1 MSLVISGI
9 IDGPLTGGLP
19 KAIELT
25 ALADIADLSIY
36 GVGSA
41 NNGGGSDGEEFTFPS
56 GSARRG
62 DVIYVAT
69 ESAEFTSFFGFAPD
83 YISGAAAAINGDDA
97 IELFE
102 NGTVIDLF
110 GDIDVDGTGQLW
122 DYLDGWAYR
131 SASAPAPATAF
142 DPADWVFSG
151 TNALDGQTSN
161 VTATTPFPAGQ
172 YAAAL
177 SPADP
182 VINEFVASTTGAD
195 VEYIEIKGAPNAD
208 LPTLTLL
215 EIEGDIGATGAT
227 GVIDE
232 VIAVGTTDAD
242 GYWTA
247 NLTSNT
253 LENGSLT
260 LLLVEN
266 FTGTLGM
273 DLDTDD
279 DGVFDS
285 EPWGRIVDSVAISD
299 GGTGDQAYAPAVLG
313 PNYDGVSSFA
323 PGGASR
329 IPDGTE
335 TDTAADWVRN
345 DFDLAGIPGFTGSPE
360 VGEALNTPGA
370 PNEVVEPVVE
380 PPPITMIHDI
390 QGNAATWGEQFG
402 RTDATPFFGAT
413 LAVSAVVVGDFQ
425 NGDGDDMRN
434 LGGFYL
440 QEEDADADGDA
451 TTSEGIF
458 VFEGSGSFLTDV
470 NMGDKVTVI
479 GVVTEFFGET
489 QITATSI
496 DIESS
501 GNVLPTAAQIT
512 FPIASAFENGDG
524 QLIADLE
531 AYEGMRVS
539 VPQDLTVGDLF
550 NYGRF
555 GEIGLSAIGEI
566 ETFTQNNSPDVAGF
580 AAYIDDVV
588 RNTIVIDDGRTAQN
602 PDVLPYPDGA
612 FGSDDGLT
620 SGDTVQDLVGVVRYS
635 RGSGGSGDEN
645 YRINPTE
652 APTFLDTT
660 PREETPP
667 DVGGRLKVAS
677 FNVLNFFNGDGQG
690 GGFPTPRGAD
700 TVEELARQT
709 DKLVAA
715 IASLDAD
722 VVGLIEIENDGYG
735 PESAIAELVDALNAA
750 GGSYAFVDPGTPGI
764 GTDAIAVGFIYDTTS
779 ISLAGAAAIL
789 DKTVDAR
796 FDSDNQ
802 RPSLAQTFVE
812 TETGASFTAVVNH
825 LKSKGSPVEGTPDD
839 EDQGDGAGNANTTRL
854 NAAEALED
862 WLATDPT
869 GSGDTDFLIIGDLN
883 AYRMED
889 PIQTLLDGVDDTS
902 GTEDDLVLLTED
914 NTYGFPADLAK
925 AGQVQAF
932 GALDYAIA
940 SGALAAQVTG
950 AGAWNINSVEP
961 TLIDYNL
968 EFKPDDPG
976 LYAADAYR
984 SSDHDPVIIGL
995 DLDLPVPP
1003 ALIARV
1009 EFVDARGR
1017 DLAITTIDGV
1027 EVGFDRLRMLQ
1038 KEVEIDAAGLT
1049 IEASDGQFRTP
1060 EFVTTAGAGIGVWSV
1075 PSDRS
1080 SRLERELLNDS
1091 EVLSF
1096 ELEDI
1101 GGLGDALEVEFEFA
1115 KVRGSGD
1122 VELGFYNDGIE
1133 IDRVLLAVTDNAA
1146 RYDLAGNMTFDRVE
1160 IGVEGDLGLGI
1171 AAVEF
1176 LRLEVDELTVA

>member
-36 GVGSA
+36 GLGSA

-56 GSARRG
+56 GSISRG

-69 ESAEFTSFFGFAPD
+69 ESAEFTSFFGFAPT
-83 YISGAAAAINGDDA
+83 YVSASAASVNGDDA

-102 NGTVIDLF
+102 NGTVIDQF
-110 GDIDVDGTGQLW
+110 GDINVDGTGQSW

-131 SASAPAPATAF
+131 STMAPAPTTTF
-142 DPADWVFSG
+142 DPADWTFSG
-151 TNALDGQTSN
+151 INALDGETSN
-161 VTATTPFPAGQ
+161 TGASTPFPAGQ
-172 YAAAL
+172 YAASL

-182 VINEFVASTTGAD
+182 VINEFVASTTGTD
-195 VEYIEIKGAPNAD
+195 VEYIEIKGRPNAD
-208 LPTLTLL
+208 LSTLTLL
-215 EIEGDIGATGAT
+215 EIEGDSTTDIGL
-227 GVIDE
+227 VDE
-232 VIAVGTTDAD
+232 IISVGTTDAD
-242 GYWTA
+242 GYWTV
-247 NLTSNT
+247 NLPSNT

-266 FTGTLGM
+266 FTGTPGM
-273 DLDTDD
+273 DLDTDN
-279 DGVFDS
+279 DGVLDAT
-285 EPWGRIVDSVAISD
+285 PWGRIVDSVAVSD
-299 GGTGDQAYAPAVLG
+299 GGSGDVTYAPAVLG
-313 PNYDGVSSFA
+313 PNYDGLSTFA

-329 IPDGTE
+329 IPDGTD

-345 DFDLAGIPGFTGSPE
+345 DFDLAGIPGFTGTPE

-380 PPPITMIHDI
+380 PPQMTMIHEI
-390 QGNAATWGEQFG
+390 QGNAGTWGEQFG

-413 LAVSAVVVGDFQ
+413 LSVSAIVVGDFQ
-425 NGDGDDMRN
+425 NGDADDMRN

-458 VFEGSGSFLTDV
+458 VFEGSASFLVDV
-470 NMGDKVTVI
+470 NVGDKVTVI
-479 GVVTEFFGET
+479 GVATEFFGET

-496 DIESS
+496 IIESS
-501 GNVLPTAAQIT
+501 GNILPTAAQIT

-531 AYEGMRVS
+531 AYEGMLVS

-550 NYGRF
+550 TYGRF

-566 ETFTQNNSPDVAGF
+566 EAYTQNNTPDVAGF
-580 AAYIDDVV
+580 AAYLDEVV
-588 RNTIVIDDGRTAQN
+588 RNTIVIDDGRTNQN

-612 FGSDDGLT
+612 FGADDGLT

-635 RGSGGSGDEN
+635 RGSGASGDEN

-652 APTFLDTT
+652 APTFLDTA
-660 PREETPP
+660 PRTETPP

-677 FNVLNFFNGDGQG
+677 FNVLNFFNGDGLG
-690 GGFPTPRGAD
+690 GGFPTSRGAD
-700 TVEELARQT
+700 TAEELARQT

-715 IASLDAD
+715 ISALDAD
-722 VVGLIEIENDGYG
+722 VVGLIEIENDGFS
-735 PESAIAELVDALNAA
+735 PESAIADLVDALNAA
-750 GGSYAFVDPGTPGI
+750 GGTYAFVDPGTPGI

-789 DKTVDAR
+789 DKTVDPR

-825 LKSKGSPVEGTPDD
+825 FKSKGSPVDGTPGD

-889 PIQTLLDGVDDTS
+889 PIQTLLDGVDDIA
-902 GTEDDLVLLTED
+902 GTADDVVLLTDD

-940 SGALAAQVTG
+940 SGSLAAQVTG
-950 AGAWNINSVEP
+950 ATAWSINSVEASV
-961 TLIDYNL
+961 IDYNL
-968 EFKPDDPG
+968 EFKPNDPG

-984 SSDHDPVIIGL
+984 SSDHDPVVIGL
-995 DLDLPVPP
+995 DLDLPEPP

-1009 EFVDARGR
+1009 EFLDAKGR
-1017 DLAITTIDGV
+1017 DIALTTIDGV
-1027 EVGFDRLRMLQ
+1027 EIGTDRLRQLQ
-1038 KEVEIDAAGLT
+1038 QEVEIDAAGLT
-1049 IEASDGQFRTP
+1049 IDASDGGARTP
-1060 EFVTTAGAGIGVWSV
+1060 EFVTTAGEGIGVWSV
-1075 PSDRS
+1075 AFDRGSRSDR
-1080 SRLERELLNDS
+1080 EVLNDN
-1091 EVLSF
+1091 EALSF
-1096 ELEDI
+1096 KLEDI
-1101 GGLGDALEVEFEFA
+1101 FGLGDALEVEFEFA
-1115 KVRGSGD
+1115 TVRGTGD
-1122 VELGFYNDGIE
+1122 VELSFYSDGFE
-1133 IDRVLLAVTDNAA
+1133 IDRVLLAVTDDAV
-1146 RYDLAGNMTFDRVE
+1146 RYDLADNMTFDRVD
-1160 IGVEGDLGLGI
+1160 IGVQGDLALGI
-1171 AAVEF
+1171 AAVEL
-1176 LRLEVDELTVA
+1176 LRLEVDDFAFT

>member
-36 GVGSA
+36 GLGSA

-56 GSARRG
+56 DSISRG

-69 ESAEFTSFFGFAPD
+69 ESAEFTSFFGFAPT
-83 YISGAAAAINGDDA
+83 YVSASAASVNGDDA

-110 GDIDVDGTGQLW
+110 GEIDVDGTGQPW

-131 SASAPAPATAF
+131 SATAPAPTTTF
-142 DPADWVFSG
+142 DPADWTFSG
-151 TNALDGQTSN
+151 INALDGETSN
-161 VTATTPFPAGQ
+161 ATAITPFPAGQ

-182 VINEFVASTTGAD
+182 VINEFVASTTGTD
-195 VEYIEIKGAPNAD
+195 VEYIEIKGSSNAD
-208 LPTLTLL
+208 LSTLTLL
-215 EIEGDIGATGAT
+215 EIEGDSGAT

-232 VIAVGTTDAD
+232 IIQVGTTDAN
-242 GYWTA
+242 GYWAA
-247 NLTSNT
+247 NLPSNT

-260 LLLVEN
+260 LLLVDN
-266 FTGTLGM
+266 FTGTPGM

-279 DGVFDS
+279 DGVIDIA
-285 EPWGRIVDSVAISD
+285 PWGRIVDSVAILD
-299 GGTGDQAYAPAVLG
+299 GGTGDLTYSPAVLG
-313 PNYDGVSSFA
+313 PNHDGLSTFA

-329 IPDGTE
+329 IPDGTD

-345 DFDLAGIPGFTGSPE
+345 DFDLAGIPGFTGTPE

-380 PPPITMIHDI
+380 PPQMTMIHDI

-413 LAVSAVVVGDFQ
+413 LSVSAIVVGDFQ
-425 NGDGDDMRN
+425 NGDADEMRN
-434 LGGFYL
+434 FGGFYL
-440 QEEDADADGDA
+440 QVEDADADGDA

-458 VFEGSGSFLTDV
+458 VFEGSGFFLTDV
-470 NMGDKVTVI
+470 NVGDKVTVI
-479 GVVTEFFGET
+479 GVATEFFGET
-489 QITATSI
+489 QITASSI
-496 DIESS
+496 IIESS
-501 GNVLPTAAQIT
+501 GNILPTAAQIT

-531 AYEGMRVS
+531 AYEGMLVS

-566 ETFTQNNSPDVAGF
+566 EAYTQNNIPDVDGF
-580 AAYIDDVV
+580 AAYLDEVV
-588 RNTIVIDDGRTAQN
+588 RNTVVIDDGRTSQN

-612 FGSDDGLT
+612 FGADDGLT

-635 RGSGGSGDEN
+635 RGSGASGDEN

-652 APTFLDTT
+652 APTFLDTA
-660 PREETPP
+660 PRTETPP

-677 FNVLNFFNGDGQG
+677 FNVLNFFNGDGLG
-690 GGFPTPRGAD
+690 GGFPTSRGAD
-700 TVEELARQT
+700 TAEELARQT

-715 IASLDAD
+715 ISALDAD
-722 VVGLIEIENDGYG
+722 VVGLIEIENDGFG

-764 GTDAIAVGFIYDTTS
+764 GTDAIAVGFIYDTTT
-779 ISLAGAAAIL
+779 ISPAGAAAML
-789 DKTVDAR
+789 DKTVDPR

-812 TETGASFTAVVNH
+812 IDTGASFTAVVNH
-825 LKSKGSPVEGTPDD
+825 FKSKGSPVAGTPGD

-889 PIQTLLDGVDDTS
+889 PIQTLLDGVDDAAATA
-902 GTEDDLVLLTED
+902 DDLVLLTED

-940 SGALAAQVTG
+940 SGSLAAQVTG
-950 AGAWNINSVEP
+950 ATAWNINSVEASV
-961 TLIDYNL
+961 IDYNL
-968 EFKPDDPG
+968 EFKPNDPG

-995 DLDLPVPP
+995 DLDLPEPP
-1003 ALIARV
+1003 ALVARV
-1009 EFVDARGR
+1009 EFLEARGL
-1017 DLAITTIDGV
+1017 DLAVTTVDGV
-1027 EVGFDRLRMLQ
+1027 EIGTDRLRQLQ
-1038 KEVEIDAAGLT
+1038 QEVGIDAAGLT
-1049 IEASDGQFRTP
+1049 IDASDGGARTP
-1060 EFVTTAGAGIGVWSV
+1060 EFVTTAGEGIGVWSV
-1075 PSDRS
+1075 AFDRG
-1080 SRLERELLNDS
+1080 SRADRERLNDN

-1096 ELEDI
+1096 TLEDVA
-1101 GGLGDALEVEFEFA
+1101 GLGDALEVEFEFA
-1115 KVRGSGD
+1115 AVQGDGD
-1122 VELGFYNDGIE
+1122 VELSFYNEGLE
-1133 IDRVLLAVTDNAA
+1133 IDRVLLAVTDDAV
-1146 RYDLAGNMTFDRVE
+1146 RYDLVGNMTFDRVD

-1171 AAVEF
+1171 AAVEL
-1176 LRLEVDELTVA
+1176 LRLEVDEFAFT